1 MKGKRVLII
10 GGSSGIGLAL
20 AKRVAKKGGEVIIAS
35 RKAEEQ
41 KQSLI
46 KNDWLKECRFIS
58 FDITSASDISEM
70 FSKAGDIDHVIVTVK
85 SPLVTGPFLTL
96 DSENVMS
103 AFNTK
108 LWGQYNAAKIGAEK
122 IKHGGSI
129 VLTSGSL
136 GTRPIQ
142 DYSTMSVICGAVNSM
157 CKSLALELAPIRV
170 NAVAPGFLTLKT
182 MEDRVPLGL
191 GDSDQLANSYMFL
204 MEDSYTTGTTIVSD
218 GGATLV

>member
-1 MKGKRVLII
+1 MKGKKVLVV

-20 AKRVAKKGGEVIIAS
+20 AKRVSKKGGKVVIAS
-35 RKAEEQ
+35 RKSEEQ
-41 KQSLI
+41 KSELV
-46 KNDWLKECRFIS
+46 KDEWLKKCDFIS
-58 FDITSASDISEM
+58 VDITSSSDINEM
-70 FSKAGDIDHVIVTVK
+70 LLKVGEVDHIVITVK
-85 SPLVTGPFLTL
+85 SPLVTGMFTDL
-96 DSENVMS
+96 DSESVHD

-108 LWGQYNAAKIGAEK
+108 LWGQYNIAKFGAKK

-136 GTRPIQ
+136 GTRPVQ
-142 DYSTMSVICGAVNSM
+142 DYSTMSVICGAVNSL

-182 MEDRVPLGL
+182 MEDIVPLGL

-204 MEDSYTTGTTIVSD
+204 MEDSYTTGTTVVSD

>member
-1 MKGKRVLII
+1 MKGKKVLIV

-20 AKRVAKKGGEVIIAS
+20 AKRVSKKGGEVVIAS

-41 KQSLI
+41 KQKLI
-46 KNDWLKECRFIS
+46 KNEWLEQCSFIS
-58 FDITSASDISEM
+58 FDITSISDINEM
-70 FSKAGDIDHVIVTVK
+70 FSKAGAVDHIVVTVK
-85 SPLVTGPFLTL
+85 SPLVTGSFLNL
-96 DSENVMS
+96 DSESVFS

-108 LWGQYNAAKIGAEK
+108 LWGQYNLAKAGAGK

-142 DYSTMSVICGAVNSM
+142 DYSTMSIICGAVNSL

-182 MEDRVPLGL
+182 MEDIIPLGL
-191 GDSDQLANSYMFL
+191 GDSDQLANSYLFL

-218 GGATLV
+218 GGAALV